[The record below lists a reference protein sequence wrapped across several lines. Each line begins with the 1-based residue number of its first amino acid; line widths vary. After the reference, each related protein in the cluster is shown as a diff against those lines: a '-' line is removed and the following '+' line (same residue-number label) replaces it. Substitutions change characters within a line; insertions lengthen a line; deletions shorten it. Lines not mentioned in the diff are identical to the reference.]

1 MEGVVLDDMTIE
13 EKYMAKGRVGA
24 KMKNNN
30 VEILKKAWKE
40 TKKVHKSIVKDHIE
54 VVKCITKTIFGK

>member
-1 MEGVVLDDMTIE
+1 MKFYWNNFTKKDFVD
-13 EKYMAKGRVGA
+13 YCA

-30 VEILKKAWKE
+30 VEILKEAWKE